1 MKVGSIASA
10 TFGLIPVQPAIAPI
24 DAVPAIVK
32 HVEIAIPKSNQF
44 INSNFAYTP
53 RTRYYDA
60 IASDPR
66 IRIVVNGV
74 REKYFNFV
82 KAAKKLGDMRKIGKD
97 MSYRRFH

>member
-10 TFGLIPVQPAIAPI
+10 TFGLIPVQPIIAPI

-66 IRIVVNGV
+66 IRIVVGCSIFATSA
-74 REKYFNFV
+74 RHFQPIILSSFV
-82 KAAKKLGDMRKIGKD
+82 GLAFELSIG
-97 MSYRRFH
+97 S